1 MASQRTKFTVGL
13 FLTFGIGIALL
24 AFIWLGMSRFLQK
37 GQYYAT
43 YFNESVQGLDVDAPV
58 NYRGVSIGRVYSI
71 EVAPDARLIEVKLKI
86 DTGQKLDNDIVAQLS
101 PVGITGGMIIELD
114 RMKEGEKDQS
124 PKLGFESEYPVV
136 SSKPS
141 EISGILQ
148 GINDVL
154 IQIRSMDLEVI
165 SGKIKLAVDNANQ
178 SILDADLKTLSES
191 LKSSFDDLR
200 QITDRKRWDR
210 IIASLEA
217 AASSLDSIMG
227 KADTSLDHVEGAFA
241 GLERITVG
249 KVESIEAAIEDFRA
263 AAEKANT
270 LLEKGH
276 SLVDGT
282 DDSLSNLRQYL
293 LTISRNL
300 EQASENI
307 NRITETVADQPSQL
321 IFGEPPEPRRL
332 EGE

>member
-1 MASQRTKFTVGL
+1 MASQRTKYTVGL

-37 GQYYAT
+37 GNYYAT

-58 NYRGVSIGRVYSI
+58 NYRGVSIGRVDSI
-71 EVAPDARLIEVKLKI
+71 EVAKDARLIEVILKI

-101 PVGITGGMIIELD
+101 PVGITGSMIIELD
-114 RMKEGEKDQS
+114 RMKEGEPDRS
-124 PKLGFESEYPVV
+124 PKLSFKAEYPVV

-165 SGKIKLAVDNANQ
+165 SGKIKLALDNANQ

-200 QITDRKRWDR
+200 HITDRERWDR
-210 IIASLEA
+210 IIASLET
-217 AASSLDSIMG
+217 AASSLNSILG
-227 KADTSLDHVEGAFA
+227 KADISLDHVEGAVA

-249 KVESIEAAIEDFRA
+249 KVETIEAAIEDFKA

-270 LLEKGH
+270 LLEKGN
-276 SLVDGT
+276 SLMA

-293 LTISRNL
+293 LAIARNL

-307 NRITETVADQPSQL
+307 NRITETIADQPSQL
-321 IFGEPPEPRRL
+321 IFGEPPKPRKL

>member
-1 MASQRTKFTVGL
+1 MASQRTKYTVGL
-13 FLTFGIGIALL
+13 FLIFGIGIALL

-37 GQYYAT
+37 GHYYAT
-43 YFNESVQGLDVDAPV
+43 YFNESVQGLDKDAPV
-58 NYRGVSIGRVYSI
+58 KYRGVSIGRVDSI
-71 EVAPDARLIEVKLKI
+71 EVAPDARLIEVILKI
-86 DTGQKLDNDIVAQLS
+86 ETGQKLDNDIVAQLS

-165 SGKIKLAVDNANQ
+165 SGKIKLALDNANQ
-178 SILDADLKTLSES
+178 SILDADLKALSENLMSS
-191 LKSSFDDLR
+191 LDDLR
-200 QITDRKRWDR
+200 QITDRERWDR

-217 AASSLDSIMG
+217 ASSSLNSVMG
-227 KADTSLDHVEGAFA
+227 KADTSLDHVEGAVA

-249 KVESIEAAIEDFRA
+249 KVETIEAAIEDFKA
-263 AAEKANT
+263 AAEKANI
-270 LLEKGH
+270 LLEKGQL
-276 SLVDGT
+276 LVS

-293 LTISRNL
+293 LAISRNL

-307 NRITETVADQPSQL
+307 NRITEKIADQPSQL
-321 IFGEPPEPRRL
+321 IFGEPPEPRKL

>member
-1 MASQRTKFTVGL
+1 MASQRTKYTVGL

-37 GQYYAT
+37 GNYYAT

-71 EVAPDARLIEVKLKI
+71 EVAPDARLIEVILKI

-124 PKLGFESEYPVV
+124 PKLDFESEYPVV

-165 SGKIKLAVDNANQ
+165 SRKIKLAIDNANQ
-178 SILDADLKTLSES
+178 SIRDADLKTLSES
-191 LKSSFDDLR
+191 LKSSFDNLR
-200 QITDRKRWDR
+200 QITDRERWDR
-210 IIASLEA
+210 IIASLET
-217 AASSLDSIMG
+217 AASSLNSVLG
-227 KADTSLDHVEGAFA
+227 KADTSLDHVEGAVA

-249 KVESIEAAIEDFRA
+249 KVETIEAAIEDFKA
-263 AAEKANT
+263 AAEKANM
-270 LLEKGH
+270 LLEKGN
-276 SLVDGT
+276 SLIA

-293 LTISRNL
+293 LAIARNL

-307 NRITETVADQPSQL
+307 NRITETIATQPSQL
-321 IFGEPPEPRRL
+321 IFGEPPEPRKL

>member
-1 MASQRTKFTVGL
+1 MASQRTKYTVGL

-37 GQYYAT
+37 GNYYAT
-43 YFNESVQGLDVDAPV
+43 YFNESVQGLDKDSPV
-58 NYRGVSIGRVYSI
+58 NYRGVSIGRVDSI
-71 EVAPDARLIEVKLKI
+71 EVAPDARLIEVILKI

-101 PVGITGGMIIELD
+101 PVGITGGMIIGLD

-136 SSKPS
+136 SSKPA

-165 SGKIKLAVDNANQ
+165 SGKIKLALDNANRA
-178 SILDADLKTLSES
+178 ILDTDLKTLSES

-200 QITDRKRWDR
+200 QITDRERWDR

-217 AASSLDSIMG
+217 AASSLNSVMG
-227 KADTSLDHVEGAFA
+227 KADTSLDHVDGAVA

-249 KVESIEAAIEDFRA
+249 KVETIEAAIEDFKA

-270 LLEKGH
+270 LLEKGQL
-276 SLVDGT
+276 LVS

-293 LTISRNL
+293 LAISRNL

-307 NRITETVADQPSQL
+307 NRITEKIADQPSQL
-321 IFGEPPEPRRL
+321 IFGEPPEPRKL
-332 EGE
+332 EGD

>member
-1 MASQRTKFTVGL
+1 MASQRTKYTVGL

-37 GQYYAT
+37 GNYYAT
-43 YFNESVQGLDVDAPV
+43 YFNESVQGLDKDAPV
-58 NYRGVSIGRVYSI
+58 NYRGVSIGRVDI
-71 EVAPDARLIEVKLKI
+71 EVILKI
-86 DTGQKLDNDIVAQLS
+86 ETGQKLDNDIVAQLS

-114 RMKEGEKDQS
+114 RTKEGEKDQS

-154 IQIRSMDLEVI
+154 IQIRAMDLEVI
-165 SGKIKLAVDNANQ
+165 SGKLKLALDNANQ
-178 SILDADLKTLSES
+178 AILDTDLKTLSES

-200 QITDRKRWDR
+200 QITDRERWDR
-210 IIASLEA
+210 IIASLEGA
-217 AASSLDSIMG
+217 VSSLNSVMG
-227 KADTSLDHVEGAFA
+227 KADTSMDRVEGAVV

-249 KVESIEAAIEDFRA
+249 KVETIEAAIEDFKA

-270 LLEKGH
+270 LLEKGQL
-276 SLVDGT
+276 LVA
-282 DDSLSNLRQYL
+282 DDSLANLRQYL
-293 LTISRNL
+293 LAISRNL

-307 NRITETVADQPSQL
+307 NRITEKIADQPSQL
-321 IFGEPPEPRRL
+321 IFGEPPEPRKL
-332 EGE
+332 EGVTGEGQGGKN

>member
-1 MASQRTKFTVGL
+1 
-13 FLTFGIGIALL
+13 
-24 AFIWLGMSRFLQK
+24 MSRFLQK
-37 GQYYAT
+37 GNYYAT
-43 YFNESVQGLDVDAPV
+43 YFNESVQGLDKDSPV
-58 NYRGVSIGRVYSI
+58 NYRGVSIGRVDSI
-71 EVAPDARLIEVKLKI
+71 EVAPDARLIEVILKI

-101 PVGITGGMIIELD
+101 PVGITGGMIIGLD

-136 SSKPS
+136 SSKPA

-165 SGKIKLAVDNANQ
+165 SGKIKLALDNANRA
-178 SILDADLKTLSES
+178 ILDTDLKTLSES

-200 QITDRKRWDR
+200 QITDRERWDR

-217 AASSLDSIMG
+217 AASSLNSVMG
-227 KADTSLDHVEGAFA
+227 KADTSLDHVDGAVA

-249 KVESIEAAIEDFRA
+249 KVETIEAAIEDFKA

-270 LLEKGH
+270 LLEKGQL
-276 SLVDGT
+276 LVS

-293 LTISRNL
+293 LAISRNL

-307 NRITETVADQPSQL
+307 NRITEKIADQPSQL
-321 IFGEPPEPRRL
+321 IFGEPPEPRKL
-332 EGE
+332 EGD

>member
-1 MASQRTKFTVGL
+1 MASQRTKYTVGL

-37 GQYYAT
+37 GNYYAT
-43 YFNESVQGLDVDAPV
+43 YFNESVQGLDKDAPV
-58 NYRGVSIGRVYSI
+58 NYRGVSIGRVDSI
-71 EVAPDARLIEVKLKI
+71 EVAPDARLIEVILKI

-114 RMKEGEKDQS
+114 RTKEGEKDQS

-154 IQIRSMDLEVI
+154 IQIRAMDLEVI
-165 SGKIKLAVDNANQ
+165 SGKLKLALDNANQ
-178 SILDADLKTLSES
+178 SILDTDLKTLSES

-200 QITDRKRWDR
+200 QITDRERWDR
-210 IIASLEA
+210 IIASLEGA
-217 AASSLDSIMG
+217 VSSLNSVMG
-227 KADTSLDHVEGAFA
+227 KADTSMDRVEGAVV

-249 KVESIEAAIEDFRA
+249 KVETIEAAIEDFKA

-270 LLEKGH
+270 LLEKGQL
-276 SLVDGT
+276 LVA
-282 DDSLSNLRQYL
+282 DDSLANLRQYL
-293 LTISRNL
+293 LAISRNL

-307 NRITETVADQPSQL
+307 NRITEKIADQPSQL
-321 IFGEPPEPRRL
+321 IFGEPPEPRKL

>member
-1 MASQRTKFTVGL
+1 MASQRTKYTVGL

-37 GQYYAT
+37 GNYYAT
-43 YFNESVQGLDVDAPV
+43 YFNESVQGLDKDAPV
-58 NYRGVSIGRVYSI
+58 NYRGVSIGRVDSI
-71 EVAPDARLIEVKLKI
+71 EVAPDARLIEVILKI
-86 DTGQKLDNDIVAQLS
+86 ETGQKLDDDIVAQLS

-154 IQIRSMDLEVI
+154 IQIRAMDLEVI
-165 SGKIKLAVDNANQ
+165 SGKIKLALDNANQ
-178 SILDADLKTLSES
+178 SILDTDLKTLSES

-200 QITDRKRWDR
+200 QITDRERWDR
-210 IIASLEA
+210 IIASLEGA
-217 AASSLDSIMG
+217 VSSLNSVMG
-227 KADTSLDHVEGAFA
+227 KADTSMDRVEGAVV

-249 KVESIEAAIEDFRA
+249 KVETIEAAIEDFRA

-270 LLEKGH
+270 LLEKGQL
-276 SLVDGT
+276 LVA

-293 LTISRNL
+293 LAISRNL

-307 NRITETVADQPSQL
+307 NRITEKIADQPSQL
-321 IFGEPPEPRRL
+321 IFGEPPEPRKL

>member
-37 GQYYAT
+37 GHYYAT
-43 YFNESVQGLDVDAPV
+43 YFNESVQGLDVDSPV
-58 NYRGVSIGRVYSI
+58 KYRGVSIGRVDSI
-71 EVAPDARLIEVKLKI
+71 EVAPDARLIEVILKI

-114 RMKEGEKDQS
+114 RMKEGEPDQS
-124 PKLGFESEYPVV
+124 PELGFQSEYPVV

-165 SGKIKLAVDNANQ
+165 SGKIKLALDNANQ
-178 SILDADLKTLSES
+178 AILDTDLKTLSKSLES
-191 LKSSFDDLR
+191 SLEDLR
-200 QITDRKRWDR
+200 RIVDREKWDR
-210 IIASLEA
+210 IMASLEDA
-217 AASSLDSIMG
+217 VSSFNSVMD
-227 KADTSLDHVEGAFA
+227 KADTSLGHVEGTVA

-249 KVESIEAAIEDFRA
+249 KAETIEAAIEDFKA

-282 DDSLSNLRQYL
+282 DDLLSNLRQYL
-293 LTISRNL
+293 LDISRNL

-307 NRITETVADQPSQL
+307 NRITETIADQPSQL
-321 IFGEPPEPRRL
+321 IFGEPPVPREV

>member
-1 MASQRTKFTVGL
+1 MASQRTKYTVGL

-37 GQYYAT
+37 GNYYAT
-43 YFNESVQGLDVDAPV
+43 YFNESVQGLDKDAPV
-58 NYRGVSIGRVYSI
+58 NYRGVSIGRVDSI
-71 EVAPDARLIEVKLKI
+71 EVAPDARLIEVILKI
-86 DTGQKLDNDIVAQLS
+86 ETGQKLDNDIVAQLS

-165 SGKIKLAVDNANQ
+165 SGKIKLALDNANQ
-178 SILDADLKTLSES
+178 AILDTDLKTLSGS
-191 LKSSFDDLR
+191 LKSSLDDLR
-200 QITDRKRWDR
+200 QITDRERWDR
-210 IIASLEA
+210 IIASFEG
-217 AASSLDSIMG
+217 AASSLNSVMG
-227 KADTSLDHVEGAFA
+227 KADTSMDRVEGAVV

-249 KVESIEAAIEDFRA
+249 KVETIEAAIEDFKA

-270 LLEKGH
+270 LLEKGQL
-276 SLVDGT
+276 LVA

-293 LTISRNL
+293 LAISRNL

-307 NRITETVADQPSQL
+307 NRITEKIADQPSQL
-321 IFGEPPEPRRL
+321 IFGEPPEPRKL